1 MIIKSSERLCSELFY
16 VENYL
21 HLVFQV
27 MQLHINQF
35 TLKTFFILPF
45 DTLVKEKDAEF
56 PHRQT
61 PILL

>member
-1 MIIKSSERLCSELFY
+1 
-16 VENYL
+16 
-21 HLVFQV
+21 